1 LCSCFFL
8 SFGFGLKSE
17 NPRLTG
23 NRGFFEKLFF
33 KSELHLHDAR
43 MPADARPNGQASIG
57 LRVLPHWGKRVFH
70 VQSHTKN
77 TIRAGLS
84 NVFIIE
90 SSFSQ
95 GLSDKEV
102 VLN

>member
-1 LCSCFFL
+1 
-8 SFGFGLKSE
+8 
-17 NPRLTG
+17 
-23 NRGFFEKLFF
+23 
-33 KSELHLHDAR
+33 

-57 LRVLPHWGKRVFH
+57 LHVLPHWGKRVFH
-70 VQSHTKN
+70 IQPRRRN
-77 TIRAGLS
+77 TIGAGLS
-84 NVFIIE
+84 NVFMIK